1 MLIGFADVFFSVL
14 SVFIIKFMDPNA
26 VAIRTVFAIVRG
38 KKKVRFQASEFAS
51 AVISRNKTVFERLA
65 EM

>member
-1 MLIGFADVFFSVL
+1 MIGVSDVFFGVL
-14 SVFIIKFMDPNA
+14 SVVIIKFMSPNA
-26 VAIRTVFAIVRG
+26 VAIRTVFDIVRG
-38 KKKVRFQASEFAS
+38 KKKVRFQASEFAV

>member
-1 MLIGFADVFFSVL
+1 MIGVSDVFFGVL

-26 VAIRTVFAIVRG
+26 VAI
-38 KKKVRFQASEFAS
+38 S
-51 AVISRNKTVFERLA
+51 VISRNKTVFERLA

>member
-1 MLIGFADVFFSVL
+1 MIGVSDVFFGVL
-14 SVFIIKFMDPNA
+14 SVFIIKFMDPGA
-26 VAIRTVFAIVRG
+26 VAISSVLDIVRG

>member
-1 MLIGFADVFFSVL
+1 MIGVSDVFFGVL

-26 VAIRTVFAIVRG
+26 VAIRSVLDIVRG

>member
-1 MLIGFADVFFSVL
+1 MMIGVSDVFFGVL
-14 SVFIIKFMDPNA
+14 SVFIIKLLSPNA
-26 VAIRTVFAIVRG
+26 VAIRTVLDIVRG
-38 KKKVRFQASEFAS
+38 KKKVRFQASEFAA